1 MKNHLRKKVELARVS
16 LTGKD
21 AAGKAAEGAGE
32 GRGGRKN
39 EGADAVEG
47 GVAMVVVRLGKRG
60 PRIVTQG
67 ARRPR

>member
-21 AAGKAAEGAGE
+21 AAGKAAEGEGE
-32 GRGGRKN
+32 GRGEN